1 MAALRRGTLSV
12 TLRYRII
19 FFGTPRFAVPALEA
33 LVAGPDV
40 VVGVVC
46 QPDRPSGRGQQVHA
60 PPVKEAAQ
68 AHDIA
73 VLQPT
78 KLRPPEFLESLRA
91 WEPDLIV
98 VAAYGR
104 ILPQTVLDLPRLG
117 CINVHASLL
126 PRYRGAGPIQWAI
139 LRGETST
146 GVTIMQMNARM
157 DEGDILLQ
165 RATPIGAGETHG
177 ELEARL
183 ATFGAETLQE
193 ALALLHRGELYPTPQ
208 VHADA
213 TLAPLIKKEDG
224 RIDWSLP
231 AIEIARR
238 VRAFN
243 PWPSAHTMWDGKM
256 LKIHRARAVGA
267 THASPEAVPSHAGD
281 QAPGTVVAVGDSLDV
296 ATGAG
301 ILAIDELQLEGRKR
315 MSATLFARGA
325 APRVGARFS

>member
-1 MAALRRGTLSV
+1 MP
-12 TLRYRII
+12 RYRIV
-19 FFGTPRFAVPALEA
+19 FFGTPQFAVPSLAAL
-33 LVAGPDV
+33 LAGPDV

-60 PPVKEAAQ
+60 PPVKQAAQ
-68 AHDIA
+68 VHGIP

-78 KLRPPEFLESLRA
+78 KLRPPEFLEGLRA
-91 WEPDLIV
+91 WAPDLIV

-104 ILPQTVLDLPRLG
+104 ILPKTVLDLPRLG

-126 PRYRGAGPIQWAI
+126 PRYRGAGPIQWSI

-146 GVTIMQMNARM
+146 GVTIMQMNERM

-177 ELEARL
+177 ELEPRL
-183 ATFGAETLQE
+183 ATLGAETLQE
-193 ALALLHRGELYPTPQ
+193 ALALLHRGELHPTPQ

-243 PWPSAHTMWDGKM
+243 PWPSAHTTWDGKM
-256 LKIHRARAVGA
+256 LKIHRA
-267 THASPEAVPSHAGD
+267 HARDHAGD
-281 QAPGTVVAVGDSLDV
+281 QAPGTVVAAGDSLDV

-301 ILAIDELQLEGRKR
+301 TLAIDELQLEGRKR
-315 MSATLFARGA
+315 MSAALFARGA
-325 APRVGARFS
+325 TARVGARLS

>member
-1 MAALRRGTLSV
+1 MASTHQPV
-12 TLRYRII
+12 TPPRYRIG
-19 FFGTPRFAVPALEA
+19 FFGTPQFAVPSLEA
-33 LVAGPDV
+33 LIAGPDA

-68 AHDIA
+68 AHGIR

-91 WEPDLIV
+91 WAPDLIV
-98 VAAYGR
+98 VTAYGR
-104 ILPQTVLDLPRLG
+104 ILPKAVLDLSRLG

-139 LRGETST
+139 LRGETTT
-146 GVTIMQMNARM
+146 GITIMQMNARM
-157 DEGDILLQ
+157 DEGDTLLQ
-165 RATPIGAGETHG
+165 CATPIGVHETYG
-177 ELEARL
+177 ELEPRL
-183 ATFGAETLQE
+183 ATLGAVTLQE
-193 ALALLHRGELYPTPQ
+193 ALALLHRGELHPTPQ

-231 AIEIARR
+231 AIDIARR

-243 PWPSAHTMWDGKM
+243 PWPSAHTSWDGKIV
-256 LKIHRARAVGA
+256 KIHHARAL
-267 THASPEAVPSHAGD
+267 SHAGE

-301 ILAIDELQLEGRKR
+301 TLAIDELQLEGRKR
-315 MSATLFARGA
+315 MPAALFARGTA
-325 APRVGARFS
+325 AHVGARLG